1 MFSKKLGL
9 GDLYPNYSK
18 PMPMDI
24 YIGAVDRTVRDPL
37 VKRFPAQSSKSI

>member
-18 PMPMDI
+18 PVPVGI

-37 VKRFPAQSSKSI
+37 VKTFPAQCSKSI